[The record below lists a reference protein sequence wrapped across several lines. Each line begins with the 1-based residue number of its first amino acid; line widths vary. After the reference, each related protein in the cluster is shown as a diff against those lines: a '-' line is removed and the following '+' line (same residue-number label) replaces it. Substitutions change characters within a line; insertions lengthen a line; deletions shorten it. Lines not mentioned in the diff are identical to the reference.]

1 VVSTAAIEPEPQ
13 SLLVVD
19 GVSKSFRDRRV
30 LDDVSL
36 TVDRGELLA
45 LAGHNGSGKSTLVK
59 ILAGYHRPDP
69 GGAIFLDRI
78 PIEENSDGA
87 AFVHQDLALVDS
99 ATVMENI
106 CLASYPQHR
115 WGGIN
120 WRQTRR
126 QVRSALARL
135 ALDVPMDVMVGTLDP
150 TTKALIAIARAFGS
164 LEEHGHGLLVLDE
177 PTAYLP
183 EDGADRLF
191 ALIKTVCERGYGV
204 VLVTHSLKD
213 ITDRTDSV
221 VVLRDG
227 KCVYH
232 GSSRDL
238 PLPELVDMVVVQA
251 IMPPAHDGEVAKA
264 TQGPTPPRVALRVK
278 NLEIGNVRI
287 EELSVARGEIVGIT
301 GLVGSGYAAPL
312 YAIFDGRH
320 RGARGEAEFNGS
332 NFDLRK
338 TAPSLMVRNGVAL
351 IPGDRLAHGGVQSGT
366 IRENATLLSLDRVR
380 RRGYRIGR
388 GAEAQF
394 AADMMKRYGVANAD
408 PNDNL
413 ERLSGGNQ
421 QKMILGK
428 WLAADPSIL
437 LLDEPTHGMD
447 VGACQ
452 AVYEMIRQACRRG
465 VSPVLA
471 SGDSDVLTEL
481 CDRVVVMRRGRV
493 VATLAGS
500 EITEGNIVGAAGLWT
515 LSRTKAY
522 RLCITEACVG
532 SRSASAAASTP
543 TRSWWRGRSS
553 SSCSRFCG
561 RPNTP
566 PGPTL
571 TH

>member
-1 VVSTAAIEPEPQ
+1 VVSSAAVAPEPQ

-59 ILAGYHRPDP
+59 ILAGYHKPDP
-69 GGAIFLDRI
+69 GGAILLDRK
-78 PIEENSDGA
+78 PIEENPHGA

-99 ATVMENI
+99 ATVMENM

-120 WRQTRR
+120 WRQTHG
-126 QVRSALARL
+126 QVRSALDRL
-135 ALDVPMDVMVGTLDP
+135 ALDVPMDTMVGTLDP
-150 TTKALIAIARAFGS
+150 TTKALIAIARAFDS
-164 LEEHGHGLLVLDE
+164 LQEHGHGLLVLDE

-191 ALIKTVCERGYGV
+191 ALIKTVRERGYGV

-221 VVLRDG
+221 AVLRDG
-227 KCVYH
+227 KCIHH

-238 PLPELVDMVVVQA
+238 PLSELVDMIVVQA
-251 IMPPAHDGEVAKA
+251 IVPPAADSVAAKQP
-264 TQGPTPPRVALRVK
+264 QGVASSRVALRVK
-278 NLEIGNVRI
+278 DLEIGNVRI
-287 EELSVARGEIVGIT
+287 EDFSVAPGEIVGIT

-320 RGARGEAEFNGS
+320 RGARGEAEINGS
-332 NFDLRK
+332 RFDLRK
-338 TAPSLMVRNGVAL
+338 TTPALMVRNGVAL

-380 RRGYRIGR
+380 GRGYRIGR
-388 GAEAQF
+388 KAEAQF
-394 AADMMKRYGVANAD
+394 AADMMQRYGVANAE

-452 AVYEMIRQACRRG
+452 AVYEMIRQACQNG
-465 VSPVLA
+465 VSPVVA

-493 VATLAGS
+493 VATLVGPK
-500 EITEGNIVGAAGLWT
+500 ITEGNIVGAAGLWT
-515 LSRTKAY
+515 LSRSTAY
-522 RLCITEACVG
+522 RPCPTRAFT
-532 SRSASAAASTP
+532 RSPPASAAASTL
-543 TRSWWRGRSS
+543 TRWWWPGRSS
-553 SSCSRFCG
+553 SSCSRS
-561 RPNTP
+561 
-566 PGPTL
+566 
-571 TH
+571 

>member
-1 VVSTAAIEPEPQ
+1 VSTAAVEPEPRA
-13 SLLVVD
+13 LLVVD
-19 GVSKSFRDRRV
+19 GVSKSFRGRRV

-36 TVDRGELLA
+36 TVGRGELLA

-59 ILAGYHRPDP
+59 ILAGYHKPDP
-69 GGAIFLDRI
+69 GGVILLDRK
-78 PIEENSDGA
+78 PLEENSPGA
-87 AFVHQDLALVDS
+87 ATAGLAFVHQDLALVDS

-164 LEEHGHGLLVLDE
+164 LEEYGDGLLVLDE

-221 VVLRDG
+221 AVLRDG

-238 PLPELVDMVVVQA
+238 PLPVLVDMIVVQA
-251 IMPPAHDGEVAKA
+251 IVPPAHDGEAAKT
-264 TQGPTPPRVALRVK
+264 TQAAAPPGVTLRVK
-278 NLEIGNVRI
+278 DLEIGNVRI
-287 EELSVARGEIVGIT
+287 EELSVSRGEIVGIT

-312 YAIFDGRH
+312 YAMFDGRH
-320 RGARGEAEFNGS
+320 RGARGEVEIDGAS
-332 NFDLRK
+332 FDLRR
-338 TAPSLMVRNGVAL
+338 TTPSLMVRSGVAL

-366 IRENATLLSLDRVR
+366 IRENATLLSLDRVS

-388 GAEAQF
+388 RAEAQF

-465 VSPVLA
+465 VSPVVA

-493 VATLAGS
+493 VATLVGS
-500 EITEGNIVGAAGLWT
+500 EITEANIVGAAGLWT
-515 LSRTKAY
+515 LSRSTAY
-522 RLCITEACVG
+522 RRRITGACVL
-532 SRSASAAASTP
+532 SLQASVAASTP
-543 TRSWWRGRSS
+543 TR
-553 SSCSRFCG
+553 
-561 RPNTP
+561 
-566 PGPTL
+566 
-571 TH
+571 